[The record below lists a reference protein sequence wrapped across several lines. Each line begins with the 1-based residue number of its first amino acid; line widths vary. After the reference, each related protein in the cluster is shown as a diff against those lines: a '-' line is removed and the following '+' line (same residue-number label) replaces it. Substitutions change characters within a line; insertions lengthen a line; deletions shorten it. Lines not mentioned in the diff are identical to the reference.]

1 MIAGLNI
8 INTKMYTHFIEQFK
22 NKGKLLQGPMCE
34 IKDLKR
40 NLGITKSSADLV
52 TIAVW
57 KIKFK
62 QPTAQAPDTLEI

>member
-1 MIAGLNI
+1 
-8 INTKMYTHFIEQFK
+8 MYTHFIEQFK
-22 NKGKLLQGPMCE
+22 NKGKLLQGPVCE

-40 NLGITKSSADLV
+40 NLGITKASTDLV

-62 QPTAQAPDTLEI
+62 QPTAQAPDTL